1 MGLRKATKDIVA
13 KFYWKS
19 VRQDIKDYIQSCDF
33 CQRIKSS
40 TQAPLGL
47 LQPQEPPS
55 RPWQSISMDSIT
67 PLPLTARGHNV
78 VLVIVDHLSK
88 MIRLAPTEPETSAK
102 RVAQLFHDHVYRN
115 FRHPEDIICDQDRIF
130 MSQFWRGLLDK
141 ISVKIRPS
149 SAYHPQTDRQT
160 EVMNKKIEETLRCYE
175 NHDQSK
181 WDKYLTNSE
190 VAYNHSINSVT
201 TDSPF
206 YLTNGYEPKIVPF
219 GILRSPND
227 KVPALAEWLSDLG
240 TSHKTAADTIR
251 KANVYR
257 AEDANKSRRDCNM
270 SVGQTSSC

>member
-19 VRQDIKDYIQSCDF
+19 VRQDIKDYLQSCDS
-33 CQRIKSS
+33 CQRFKSS

-55 RPWQSISMDSIT
+55 RPWQSISMGSIT
-67 PLPLTARGHNV
+67 PLPLTARGHNGL
-78 VLVIVDHLSK
+78 LVIKDHLSK

-181 WDKYLTNSE
+181 WDKYLTNAE

-201 TDSPF
+201 TYSPF

-227 KVPALAEWLSDLG
+227 KVPALAEWLSDLR